1 MANKPKKTA
10 KDKIPPPRRGGVG
23 RWLRRLLVLAVWV
36 FVALLGVVAFYA
48 YDLPDVD
55 NLGERTRTPS
65 VRLVSA
71 DGVQISRFGD
81 AYATPVHVAELPDHV
96 RFAVLATEDRRFYS
110 HFGLDVIAL
119 ARATL
124 ANLKAGRVVQGAS
137 TLTQQIAKNVFLT
150 PERSL
155 KRKIQELLLAF
166 WLEHTFTKDQ
176 LLSIYLNRIYLG
188 SGTYG
193 VGAASKRY
201 FGKPAAKLTLG
212 EAAMI
217 AGLLKAPS
225 RYAPTRDLERAQA
238 RARQVLGFMVDAGY
252 IGAAEAE
259 AASRLPFTIR
269 RRLTTSRG
277 VRYFADWVFDR
288 VSDYTGPG
296 AADIT
301 VVTTL
306 DLRTQ
311 KAAEAAVEWA
321 LAGEGA
327 ERQATQAA
335 LVALAPDGAV
345 RAMVGGRDYRHSQ
358 FNRATQARRQPG
370 SAFKP
375 FVYLAA
381 LESGM
386 KPGDMINDAPLTI
399 DGWSP
404 RNYDG
409 KYAGPVT
416 LKEALVR
423 SLNTVAVRIA
433 ERVGRDKVVDVARRL
448 GVSSPLRADASL
460 ALGASEATL
469 LETTQAY
476 TALAN
481 GGQGVWTHGIAEI
494 HGVGGTVLYRRTG
507 TGLGRVVEPQHLG
520 PLVDMMSAVI
530 DHGTGRTARVPWPSA
545 GKTGTSQ
552 GWRDA
557 WFIAF
562 NRELT
567 AGVWIGNDNGA
578 PMKWVS
584 GGGLPAQ
591 LWARFMRAALAG
603 VAPRPL
609 LTGPAK

>member
-1 MANKPKKTA
+1 MAKKAKKTA
-10 KDKIPPPRRGGVG
+10 KGKAPPPRRHWLG
-23 RWLRRLLVLAVWV
+23 RWLCRFLVLAVWG
-36 FVALLGVVAFYA
+36 FVALLGVLAYYA

-71 DGVQISRFGD
+71 DGVRIARYGD
-81 AYATPVHVAELPDHV
+81 AYATPVPVADLPDHV

-124 ANLKAGRVVQGAS
+124 ANLRAGRVVQGAS

-150 PERSL
+150 PERSF

-166 WLEHTFTKDQ
+166 WLEHSFTKDQ
-176 LLSIYLNRIYLG
+176 LLSIYLNRVYLG

-193 VGAASKRY
+193 IGAASKRY
-201 FGKPAAKLTLG
+201 FGKPAEALTLG

-252 IGAAEAE
+252 IDAAEAA
-259 AASRLPFTIR
+259 AASRQPFTIR
-269 RRLTTSRG
+269 RQLSASRG
-277 VRYFADWVFDR
+277 ARYFADWVFDR

-306 DLRTQ
+306 DLRMQ

-321 LAGEGA
+321 LAGVGA

-345 RAMVGGRDYRHSQ
+345 RAMVGGRDYRISQ

-381 LESGM
+381 LEAGM
-386 KPGDMINDAPLTI
+386 KPGDMIDDAPPTI

-409 KYAGPVT
+409 KYAGPVSME
-416 LKEALVR
+416 EALVR
-423 SLNTVAVRIA
+423 SLNTVAVRLA

-469 LETTQAY
+469 LEITRAY

-481 GGQGVWTHGIAEI
+481 GGQGVWAHGIAEI
-494 HGVGGTVLYRRTG
+494 RGAGGTVLYRRTG
-507 TGLGRVVEPQHLG
+507 TGLGRVVEPEHLG
-520 PLVDMMSAVI
+520 PLVDMMSAVVS
-530 DHGTGRTARVPWPSA
+530 DGTGRAARVPWPSA

-552 GWRDA
+552 EWRDA
-557 WFIAF
+557 WFVGF

-591 LWARFMRAALAG
+591 LWARFMGAALAG
-603 VAPRPL
+603 IAPRPL